1 MTKIQHLTLFDG
13 KGKVYHDA
21 GITFSERI
29 EALEEKPAPDPQALD
44 GSGLLLLPGFIDSLN
59 RWGGVGPGWQE
70 DDYAEI
76 SDPITPE
83 LDVSFAFD
91 PDNMMFQEL
100 YRYGLTACGI
110 TPGSANV
117 ISGQIGAFLSYGR
130 HPEKVCLRSSLGIQA
145 SATTLPTQ
153 TYKERKERPMTR
165 MGSFAL
171 LREVLHKAHI
181 YADKIPEQRDFK
193 LEALVPIVHREKPLF
208 INAMKRFEI
217 EAALRIKDEFQLRMV
232 LCSAYEI
239 DEHLRKDWSDLAI
252 IMGDRTDFTSL
263 RYRRIDTESI
273 NHLAES
279 GVPVAIS
286 SFSDRCASGKESLLW
301 NAQLYQKDGVKEEWI
316 LPMITSQPAKILGI
330 EDLCGSLEVGKRADF
345 CLWSEN
351 PLQSFRARLMD
362 VYVGGKR
369 VDQHPHDCW

>member
-1 MTKIQHLTLFDG
+1 
-13 KGKVYHDA
+13 
-21 GITFSERI
+21 
-29 EALEEKPAPDPQALD
+29 
-44 GSGLLLLPGFIDSLN
+44 
-59 RWGGVGPGWQE
+59 
-70 DDYAEI
+70 
-76 SDPITPE
+76 
-83 LDVSFAFD
+83 
-91 PDNMMFQEL
+91 
-100 YRYGLTACGI
+100 
-110 TPGSANV
+110 
-117 ISGQIGAFLSYGR
+117 
-130 HPEKVCLRSSLGIQA
+130 
-145 SATTLPTQ
+145 
-153 TYKERKERPMTR
+153 MTR

-171 LREVLHKAHI
+171 LREVLRKAQI
-181 YADKIPEQRDFK
+181 YADKVPQQRDFK